1 MADRGTT
8 TGSGSELP
16 PALRPFGELLKQSPL
31 AITVVDLEGRVLMW
45 NAEAERLFGWAAE
58 EVLGKP
64 SPHVP
69 PEAVPKMFEMIRH
82 AAEGHPARGVEV
94 IRTRRDGSRVNVLI
108 HTAALRDRDGEVV
121 GVMGMFVDVTERRQ
135 VEMRLRNAQKM
146 EAVGLL
152 AGGVAHDFNNLLTA
166 IKGFSSL
173 LLEAVGENQA
183 AVECVDE
190 IVKAAERAAGLTGQL
205 LAFSRRQLLRP
216 EIVDL
221 NARLQQ
227 MQNMLRVLAASN
239 VELTLDLHEGVG
251 LVMVDPIQL
260 EQVVLNLV
268 MNARDAIVER
278 GKIVVR
284 TSGVELDQE
293 FVRWGVA
300 PRPGRYARIDVIDT
314 GGGMSPLTM
323 SRAFDPFYTTKE
335 AGTGLGLATVFGI
348 VKQSGGYVWP
358 TATSDKGTT
367 FSVYLPRYEA
377 TAADL
382 EALAAAG
389 SGAEAAA
396 GEPTSTNDDAASA
409 ARPSTSPR
417 PRSSPTPGTTPV
429 LRLVPG
435 GPTKEARPGTRP
447 LDVPRPAPRPRLT
460 IMLVDDDEAVRDM
473 IRRTLERQR
482 HTVLD
487 AASGEQA
494 LQLNRMFNEPIDL
507 LITDIRMPGM
517 SGLELRDAFVA
528 VRPHAHVL
536 FISGHAEEFT
546 RSELRDRQTPF
557 LGKPFTMEQL
567 HDAML
572 RAMGEHPRG

>member
-1 MADRGTT
+1 MADRRKSRDSKPG
-8 TGSGSELP
+8 LP
-16 PALRPFGELLKQSPL
+16 PALEPFRELLRQSPL
-31 AITVVDLEGRVLMW
+31 AITVVDADGKVLMW
-45 NAEAERLFGWAAE
+45 NGEAERLFGWKEE
-58 EVLGKP
+58 EVLGKVP
-64 SPHVP
+64 PHVP
-69 PEAVPKMFEMIRH
+69 PDAIPKLFEFIH
-82 AAEGHPARGVEV
+82 KATEGHPARGTEV
-94 IRTRRDGSRVNVLI
+94 VRVRRDGSRVNVLV
-108 HTAALRDRDGEVV
+108 HTAALRDGDGDVV

-135 VEMRLRNAQKM
+135 IEMRLRAAQKM

-173 LLEAVGENQA
+173 LLEAVGENKA
-183 AVECVDE
+183 AEECVDE

-216 EIVDL
+216 QIVDL
-221 NARLQQ
+221 NARLKQ
-227 MQNMLRVLAASN
+227 MEPMLRVLAASN
-239 VELTLDLHEGVG
+239 IELALELNAQAGV
-251 LVMVDPIQL
+251 VMVDPTQL

-268 MNARDAIVER
+268 VNARDAIVER
-278 GKIVVR
+278 GRITLR
-284 TSGVELDQE
+284 TSGVQLEKE
-293 FVRWGVA
+293 FNTWGVS
-300 PRPGRYARIDVIDT
+300 PRPGPYVRLDVIDT
-314 GGGMSPLTM
+314 GTGMSPLTL

-358 TATSDKGTT
+358 TSTSEKGTT

-377 TAADL
+377 SEADL
-382 EALAAAG
+382 AALANATPAGGSAGDEAPAAPAPRRA
-389 SGAEAAA
+389 SG
-396 GEPTSTNDDAASA
+396 PT
-409 ARPSTSPR
+409 
-417 PRSSPTPGTTPV
+417 GTPV

-435 GPTKEARPGTRP
+435 SSSKEARPGTRP
-447 LDVPRPAPRPRLT
+447 LDVPRPAPTPRLT

-473 IRRTLERQR
+473 IRRTLERHH

-494 LQLNRMFNEPIDL
+494 LELNRMFNEHIDL

-517 SGLELRDAFVA
+517 TGLELRDALRVLRPG
-528 VRPHAHVL
+528 VRVL

-546 RSELRDRQTPF
+546 RDELRDHETPF

-567 HDAML
+567 EEAMQ
-572 RAMGEHPRG
+572 RAMAAGPRG

>member
-1 MADRGTT
+1 MADRRKTRDP
-8 TGSGSELP
+8 GSGLP
-16 PALRPFGELLKQSPL
+16 PALEPFRELLRQSPL
-31 AITVVDLEGRVLMW
+31 AITVVDADGKVLMW
-45 NAEAERLFGWAAE
+45 NGEAERLFGWKEE
-58 EVLGKP
+58 EVIGRTP
-64 SPHVP
+64 PHVP
-69 PEAVPKMFEMIRH
+69 PDGIPKMFEFIRK
-82 AAEGHPARGVEV
+82 ATEGHPARGTEV
-94 IRTRRDGSRVNVLI
+94 VRVRRDGSRVNVLV
-108 HTAALRDRDGEVV
+108 HTAALRDRDGDVV

-135 VEMRLRNAQKM
+135 IEIRMRAAQKM

-166 IKGFSSL
+166 IKGFSAL
-173 LLEAVGENQA
+173 LLEAVGDNQA
-183 AVECVDE
+183 AEECVNE

-216 EIVDL
+216 QIVDL
-221 NARLQQ
+221 NARLEQ
-227 MQNMLRVLAASN
+227 MYTMLRVLAASN
-239 VELTLDLHEGVG
+239 IDLSLDLDEDVG
-251 LVMVDPIQL
+251 LVMVDPTQL

-278 GKIVVR
+278 GKIVIK
-284 TSGVELDQE
+284 TSDVALDKE
-293 FVRWGVA
+293 FIKWGVS
-300 PRPGRYARIDVIDT
+300 PRPGPYVRIDVIDT
-314 GGGMSPLTM
+314 GAGMNPLTL

-358 TATSDKGTT
+358 TSTSDKGTT

-377 TAADL
+377 TEADL
-382 EALAAAG
+382 AALAQ
-389 SGAEAAA
+389 
-396 GEPTSTNDDAASA
+396 
-409 ARPSTSPR
+409 
-417 PRSSPTPGTTPV
+417 SSPETDSGVDQATELTPPTTTSAPRRTSGPTGSPV

-435 GPTKEARPGTRP
+435 GPSKEARPGTRP
-447 LDVPRPAPRPRLT
+447 LDVPRAAPAPRLT

-494 LQLNRMFNEPIDL
+494 LQLNRMFNEHIDL

-517 SGLELRDAFVA
+517 TGLQLRDALA
-528 VRPHAHVL
+528 ALRPGMHVL

-546 RSELRDRQTPF
+546 RGELRDHQTPF

-567 HDAML
+567 DQAIQ
-572 RAMGEHPRG
+572 RAMAATPKG

>member
-1 MADRGTT
+1 MADRRKSRE
-8 TGSGSELP
+8 SGNELP
-16 PALRPFGELLKQSPL
+16 PALEPFRELLRQSPL
-31 AITVVDLEGRVLMW
+31 AITVVDADGKVLMW
-45 NAEAERLFGWAAE
+45 NPEAERLFGWTEE
-58 EVLGKP
+58 EVIGRTP
-64 SPHVP
+64 PHVP
-69 PEAVPKMFEMIRH
+69 PDSIPKLFEFIRK
-82 AAEGHPARGVEV
+82 ATEGHPARGTEV
-94 IRTRRDGSRVNVLI
+94 VRVRRDGSRVNVLV
-108 HTAALRDRDGEVV
+108 HTAALRDRDGDVV

-135 VEMRLRNAQKM
+135 IEIRLRAAQKM

-173 LLEAVGENQA
+173 LLEAVGENKSA
-183 AVECVDE
+183 EECVTE

-216 EIVDL
+216 QIVDL
-221 NARLQQ
+221 NARLKH
-227 MQNMLRVLAASN
+227 MHTMLRVLAASN
-239 VELTLDLHEGVG
+239 IELTLELGEDVG
-251 LVMVDPIQL
+251 LVMVDPTQL

-278 GKIVVR
+278 GRIILK
-284 TSGVELDQE
+284 TSGVELDKE
-293 FVRWGVA
+293 FDTWGVSR
-300 PRPGRYARIDVIDT
+300 RPGPYVRLDVIDT
-314 GGGMSPLTM
+314 GAGMSPLTI

-358 TATSDKGTT
+358 TSTSDKGTT

-377 TAADL
+377 TEADL
-382 EALAAAG
+382 AALASTSSDTATAEDDAPERRGAPASPAARRP
-389 SGAEAAA
+389 SGA
-396 GEPTSTNDDAASA
+396 G
-409 ARPSTSPR
+409 
-417 PRSSPTPGTTPV
+417 GTPV

-435 GPTKEARPGTRP
+435 GPSKEARPGTRP
-447 LDVPRPAPRPRLT
+447 LDVPRAAPTPRLT
-460 IMLVDDDEAVRDM
+460 ILLVDDDEAVRDM
-473 IRRTLERQR
+473 IRRTLERHH

-494 LQLNRMFNEPIDL
+494 LQLNRMFNEHIDL

-517 SGLELRDAFVA
+517 TGLELRNAFLA
-528 VRPHAHVL
+528 LRPGVHVL

-546 RSELRDRQTPF
+546 RGELRDHQTPF

-567 HDAML
+567 EQAMQ
-572 RAMGEHPRG
+572 RAMAAAPRG

>member
-1 MADRGTT
+1 MADRRQSP
-8 TGSGSELP
+8 GSGRTLP
-16 PALRPFGELLKQSPL
+16 PALEPFGELLKQSPL
-31 AITVVDLEGRVLMW
+31 AILVVDLDGKVLMW
-45 NAEAERLFGWAAE
+45 NPEAERLFGWKEE
-58 EVLGKP
+58 EVIGRP
-64 SPHVP
+64 PPHVP
-69 PEAVPKMFEMIRH
+69 PDAIPKMFEFIRK
-82 AAEGHPARGVEV
+82 ATEGNPTRGTEAVRV
-94 IRTRRDGSRVNVLI
+94 RRDGSRVNVLV
-108 HTAALRDRDGEVV
+108 HTAALRDRDGDVV

-135 VEMRLRNAQKM
+135 IEIRMRNAQKM

-173 LLEAVGENQA
+173 LLEAVGENEA
-183 AVECVDE
+183 AEECVAE

-216 EIVDL
+216 QIVDL
-221 NARLQQ
+221 NARLEQ
-227 MQNMLRVLAASN
+227 MHTMLRVLAASN
-239 VELTLDLHEGVG
+239 IELTLEPGEDVG
-251 LVMVDPIQL
+251 FVMVDPTQL

-278 GKIVVR
+278 GKIVLK
-284 TSGVELDQE
+284 TSAVNLDQE
-293 FVRWGVA
+293 FIRWGVS
-300 PRPGRYARIDVIDT
+300 PRPGPYLRLDVIDT
-314 GGGMSPLTM
+314 GGGMNPLTL

-358 TATSDKGTT
+358 TSTSDKGTT

-377 TAADL
+377 TEADL
-382 EALAAAG
+382 AAMASASSDVASREHEPPA
-389 SGAEAAA
+389 SGRGTASPAPRQPS
-396 GEPTSTNDDAASA
+396 EPT
-409 ARPSTSPR
+409 
-417 PRSSPTPGTTPV
+417 GTPV

-435 GPTKEARPGTRP
+435 GPSKESRPGTRP
-447 LDVPRPAPRPRLT
+447 LDVPRAAPTPRLT

-494 LQLNRMFNEPIDL
+494 LQLNRMFNEHIDL

-517 SGLELRDAFVA
+517 TGLELRDAFVA
-528 VRPHAHVL
+528 LRPNVHVL

-546 RSELRDRQTPF
+546 RGELRDHQTPF

-567 HDAML
+567 EQAMQ
-572 RAMGEHPRG
+572 RAMAAGPKA

>member
-1 MADRGTT
+1 MVDRGNTR
-8 TGSGSELP
+8 GSGSELP
-16 PALRPFGELLKQSPL
+16 PALEPFGELLKQSPL
-31 AITVVDLEGRVLMW
+31 PISVVDLNGHVLMW
-45 NAEAERLFGWAAE
+45 NVEAERLFGWKRE
-58 EVLGKP
+58 EVIGRP
-64 SPHVP
+64 PPHVP
-69 PEAVPKMFEMIRH
+69 PDAAPKMFEMIRK
-82 AAEGHPARGVEV
+82 ASEGNPARGTEA
-94 IRTRRDGSRVNVLI
+94 IRTRRDGTRLNVLI
-108 HTAALRDRDGEVV
+108 HTAALRDRDGDVA
-121 GVMGMFVDVTERRQ
+121 GVMEMFVDVTERRQ
-135 VEMRLRNAQKM
+135 VEIRMRNAQKM

-183 AVECVDE
+183 AEECVGE

-227 MQNMLRVLAASN
+227 MHPMLRVLAASN
-239 VELTLDLHEGVG
+239 IEVALELGVDVG
-251 LVMVDPIQL
+251 FVMVDPIQL

-268 MNARDAIVER
+268 MNARDAIEER
-278 GKIVVR
+278 GRVVIR
-284 TSGVELDQE
+284 TSRVELNTE
-293 FVRWGVA
+293 FARWGVT
-300 PRPGRYARIDVIDT
+300 PRPGHYLRFDVIDT
-314 GGGMSPLTM
+314 GTGMSPLTL

-348 VKQSGGYVWP
+348 VKQSGGYIWP
-358 TATSDKGTT
+358 TNTSEKGTT
-367 FSVYLPRYEA
+367 FTVYLPRYEA
-377 TAADL
+377 SEADLAALANASSNATPDQTTAAD
-382 EALAAAG
+382 AH
-389 SGAEAAA
+389 
-396 GEPTSTNDDAASA
+396 AASF
-409 ARPSTSPR
+409 PPPSPR
-417 PRSSPTPGTTPV
+417 PSVPPPTGTPV

-435 GPTKEARPGTRP
+435 GPAKESRPGTRP
-447 LDVPRPAPRPRLT
+447 LDAPRAAPSPRLT

-517 SGLELRDAFVA
+517 TGLELRDALVA
-528 VRPHAHVL
+528 LRPHVHVL

-546 RSELRDRQTPF
+546 RAELRDHQTPF

-567 HDAML
+567 EQAML
-572 RAMGEHPRG
+572 RAMAVGPRS

>member
-1 MADRGTT
+1 MADRGKSRR
-8 TGSGSELP
+8 SGSELP
-16 PALRPFGELLKQSPL
+16 PALEPFGELLKQSPL
-31 AITVVDLEGRVLMW
+31 AISVVNVDGQVLMW
-45 NAEAERLFGWAAE
+45 NAEAERLFGWKE
-58 EVLGKP
+58 EETVGQP
-64 SPHVP
+64 PPHVP
-69 PEAVPKMFEMIRH
+69 PDAVPKFFEMIH
-82 AAEGHPARGVEV
+82 KTTEGHPVRGTEV
-94 IRTRRDGSRVNVLI
+94 IRTRRDGTRVNVLL
-108 HTAALRDRDGEVV
+108 HTAALRDRDGDVA
-121 GVMGMFVDVTERRQ
+121 GIMGMFVDVTERRQ
-135 VEMRLRNAQKM
+135 VEIRMRNAQKM

-166 IKGFSSL
+166 MKGFSSL
-173 LLEAVGENQA
+173 LLEAVGDNEA
-183 AVECVDE
+183 AIECVGE

-221 NARLQQ
+221 NARLEQ
-227 MQNMLRVLAASN
+227 MQPMLRVLAASN
-239 VELTLDLHEGVG
+239 VELSIEPGENVG

-268 MNARDAIVER
+268 VNARDAIVER
-278 GKIVVR
+278 GKIVLR
-284 TSGVELDQE
+284 TSGVELETE
-293 FVRWGVA
+293 FARWGVT
-300 PRPGRYARIDVIDT
+300 PRPGPYVRLDVIDT
-314 GGGMSPLTM
+314 GTGMSPLTV

-348 VKQSGGYVWP
+348 VKQSGGYIWP
-358 TATSDKGTT
+358 TSTSDKGTT

-377 TAADL
+377 TEADLAAMESSSSGARPAADSPPD
-382 EALAAAG
+382 
-389 SGAEAAA
+389 SGPAV
-396 GEPTSTNDDAASA
+396 P
-409 ARPSTSPR
+409 P
-417 PRSSPTPGTTPV
+417 PRSATPTPAGAPV

-435 GPTKEARPGTRP
+435 GPSKESRPGTRP
-447 LDVPRPAPRPRLT
+447 LDTPRAAPAPRLT

-494 LQLNRMFNEPIDL
+494 LQLNRMFNEHIDL

-517 SGLELRDAFVA
+517 TGLELRDALVTLRPN
-528 VRPHAHVL
+528 VRVL

-546 RSELRDRQTPF
+546 RGELRDHQTPF

-567 HDAML
+567 EQAMQ
-572 RAMGEHPRG
+572 RAMERGPRN